1 MPKDLKHKCSIVIP
15 VYKDEM
21 THNES
26 LVIKN
31 IMKMY
36 NESML
41 YIICPERLKLPK
53 TIVHLK
59 TERFEDFYF
68 EGIKGYNQLLLSKKF
83 YERFSTFDYIL
94 IHQLDAFLFKEQLK
108 FWCDQ
113 NYDYIGAPW
122 LRDDRFLAKLL
133 RSKKVRNRNIVF
145 NKVGNGGLSL
155 RKVKTFTNFFKEY
168 ESVVEKNIQDELYGI
183 EDVFWSLVAPMHM
196 AFKIPDVKEAAR
208 FSLDRKPEF
217 GMKINKSVLPF
228 GCHGFEKN
236 KTKKFWKKYI
246 DGLE

>member
-1 MPKDLKHKCSIVIP
+1 
-15 VYKDEM
+15 M

-41 YIICPERLKLPK
+41 YIVCPEQLKLPK

-83 YERFSTFDYIL
+83 YKRFSTFDYIL
-94 IHQLDAFLFKEQLK
+94 IHQLDAFLFKEQLE

-133 RSKKVRNRNIVF
+133 RSEKVRNRNIVF

-155 RKVKTFTNFFKEY
+155 RKVKTFNRFIAEQGEIINNYKH
-168 ESVVEKNIQDELYGI
+168 DELYGI
-183 EDVFWSLVAPMHM
+183 EDVFWSIIAPQ
-196 AFKIPDVKEAAR
+196 FQKIEIPNCKIAGK